1 MTKKEYM
8 IFYYNYPFTQ
18 KNLLAFYIVFWMIM
32 IKIRKLY
39 MHLSMLWA
47 QNQRKKKLKE
57 DKLWENQLQLQLL
70 LI

>member
-1 MTKKEYM
+1 
-8 IFYYNYPFTQ
+8 
-18 KNLLAFYIVFWMIM
+18 
-32 IKIRKLY
+32 